1 MSGCAVFMR
10 IFFICVWHSFLK
22 VTINNGNV
30 EKIVYNFLTFQKQE
44 EKYVSGNGTR
54 RNESEK
60 NAGHDEQLGIE
71 MIDIDNAEQVIIQ
84 TTDGD
89 IIISNPSISIM
100 RAQGVDTY
108 QINGDVKKVPKKLVI
123 PAEDIRLVCE
133 QTGASE
139 EAARKVLEENNGD
152 LAEAILALSL

>member
-1 MSGCAVFMR
+1 MYPGMGR
-10 IFFICVWHSFLK
+10 GGMNPK
-22 VTINNGNV
+22 KMQGMM
-30 EKIVYNFLTFQKQE
+30 K
-44 EKYVSGNGTR
+44 
-54 RNESEK
+54 
-60 NAGHDEQLGIE
+60 QLGIE

-108 QINGDVKKVPKKLVI
+108 QINGDVRKVPKKLVV

-139 EAARKVLEENNGD
+139 EAAKKALEENNGD